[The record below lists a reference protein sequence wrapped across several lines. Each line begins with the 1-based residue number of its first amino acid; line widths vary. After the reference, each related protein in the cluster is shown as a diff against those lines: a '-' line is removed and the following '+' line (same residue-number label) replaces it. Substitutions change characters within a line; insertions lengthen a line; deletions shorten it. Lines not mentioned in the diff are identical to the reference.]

1 MLRGGSRGRLVRRK
15 FTIRLIGMLMVMLII
30 MKIKIEIGQVVSRFM
45 NWVTATIVLLLLDRV
60 RNRVHE
66 GHVTIL

>member
-15 FTIRLIGMLMVMLII
+15 FTIGLIGMLMVMLII
-30 MKIKIEIGQVVSRFM
+30 MKIKIEIGQAVSRFK

>member
-15 FTIRLIGMLMVMLII
+15 FTIGLIGMLMPMI

>member
-1 MLRGGSRGRLVRRK
+1 MPV
-15 FTIRLIGMLMVMLII
+15 I